1 MQSQKGKLFLIP
13 APLNENE
20 ECLSE
25 MQKKSICLLQN
36 FIVENAKPARQ
47 ALKKIG
53 LKNSLQE
60 LNIIENNKNCE
71 FDYQYFFEKI
81 HNGED
86 FGLLSDCGLPC
97 IADPGSNIVAYCHQ
111 NNIQVKSIAN
121 TSSITTSLMC
131 SGMNGQHFEFIGYLQ
146 IDKNK
151 RKDQLQNLYKQV
163 LDTKKTFIFIET
175 PHRNQSTFEDIIN
188 TVPDKIKLCVA
199 YDISGPQEKIKTQS
213 IAEWKKNKIQL
224 NKNPCIFLIN

>member
-71 FDYQYFFEKI
+71 FDYQFTTEKI
-81 HNGED
+81 LV
-86 FGLLSDCGLPC
+86 FYPIAAFLVLLTLDQILSL
-97 IADPGSNIVAYCHQ
+97 IV
-111 NNIQVKSIAN
+111 IKIIFKSI
-121 TSSITTSLMC
+121 
-131 SGMNGQHFEFIGYLQ
+131 Q
-146 IDKNK
+146 
-151 RKDQLQNLYKQV
+151 
-163 LDTKKTFIFIET
+163 
-175 PHRNQSTFEDIIN
+175 
-188 TVPDKIKLCVA
+188 
-199 YDISGPQEKIKTQS
+199 
-213 IAEWKKNKIQL
+213 
-224 NKNPCIFLIN
+224 

>member
-1 MQSQKGKLFLIP
+1 MHSQKGKLFLIP

-20 ECLSE
+20 ECLSD
-25 MQKKSICLLQN
+25 MQKKSICELQN

-47 ALKKIG
+47 ALKKMR
-53 LKNSLQE
+53 LKSSLQE
-60 LNIIENNKNCE
+60 LNIIENNKNST
-71 FDYQYFFEKI
+71 FDYQYFIEKI

-97 IADPGSNIVAYCHQ
+97 IADPGSDIVAYCHQ
-111 NNIQVKSIAN
+111 NNIEVTSIAN

-151 RKDQLQNLYKQV
+151 RKDQLQNFYKQV
-163 LDTKKTFIFIET
+163 LDTKKTYILIET
-175 PHRNQSTFEDIIN
+175 PYRNQATFEDIID
-188 TVPDKIKLCVA
+188 TAPDEIKLCIA
-199 YDISGPQEKIKTQS
+199 YDISGVEENIKTKS
-213 IAEWKKNKIQL
+213 IFEWKKNKIQL

>member
-1 MQSQKGKLFLIP
+1 MHSQKGKLFLIP

-25 MQKKSICLLQN
+25 MQKKSICELQN

-53 LKNSLQE
+53 LRSSLQE
-60 LNIIENNKNCE
+60 LNIFENNKNST
-71 FDYQYFFEKI
+71 FDYQCFIEKI

-97 IADPGSNIVAYCHQ
+97 IADPGSDIVAYCHQ
-111 NNIQVKSIAN
+111 NNIEVTSIAN

-151 RKDQLQNLYKQV
+151 RKNQLQNFYKQI
-163 LDTKKTFIFIET
+163 LDTKKTYILIET
-175 PHRNQSTFEDIIN
+175 PHRNQATFEDIID
-188 TVPDKIKLCVA
+188 TAPDEIKLCVA
-199 YDISGPQEKIKTQS
+199 YDISGAEENIKTKS
-213 IAEWKKNKIQL
+213 IFEWKKNKILL

>member
-1 MQSQKGKLFLIP
+1 MHSQKGKLFLIP

-25 MQKKSICLLQN
+25 MQKKSICELQN

-47 ALKKIG
+47 ALKKMG
-53 LKNSLQE
+53 LKSSLQE

-71 FDYQYFFEKI
+71 FDYQYFIEKI
-81 HNGED
+81 HKGED

-111 NNIQVKSIAN
+111 NNIEVTSIAN

-151 RKDQLQNLYKQV
+151 RKDQLQNFYKQV
-163 LDTKKTFIFIET
+163 LDTKKTYILIET
-175 PHRNQSTFEDIIN
+175 PHRNQATFEDI
-188 TVPDKIKLCVA
+188 VDLLQMKLNYV
-199 YDISGPQEKIKTQS
+199 
-213 IAEWKKNKIQL
+213 
-224 NKNPCIFLIN
+224 

>member
-13 APLNENE
+13 APLNNNE

-25 MQKKSICLLQN
+25 VQKKSICLLQN

-60 LNIIENNKNCE
+60 LNIIENNK
-71 FDYQYFFEKI
+71 
-81 HNGED
+81 
-86 FGLLSDCGLPC
+86 
-97 IADPGSNIVAYCHQ
+97 
-111 NNIQVKSIAN
+111 QVKSIAN

-151 RKDQLQNLYKQV
+151 RKDQLQNFYKQV

-188 TVPDKIKLCVA
+188 TAPDKIKLCVA
-199 YDISGPQEKIKTQS
+199 YDISGPQEKIKTKS
-213 IAEWKKNKIQL
+213 IAEWKKDKLQL
-224 NKNPCIFLIN
+224 SKNPCIFLIN

>member
-1 MQSQKGKLFLIP
+1 MHSQKGKLFLIP

-20 ECLSE
+20 ECLSD
-25 MQKKSICLLQN
+25 MQKKIICELQN

-47 ALKKIG
+47 ALKKMG
-53 LKNSLQE
+53 LKSSLQE

-71 FDYQYFFEKI
+71 FDYQYFIEKI
-81 HNGED
+81 HKGEV

-111 NNIQVKSIAN
+111 NNIEVTSIAN

-151 RKDQLQNLYKQV
+151 RKDQLENFYKQV
-163 LDTKKTFIFIET
+163 LDTKKTYIFIET
-175 PHRNQSTFEDIIN
+175 PHRNQATFEDIID
-188 TVPDKIKLCVA
+188 TAPDEIKLCVA
-199 YDISGPQEKIKTQS
+199 YDISGAEENIKTKS
-213 IAEWKKNKIQL
+213 IFEWKKNKLQL

>member
-151 RKDQLQNLYKQV
+151 
-163 LDTKKTFIFIET
+163 
-175 PHRNQSTFEDIIN
+175 TFEDIIN

-213 IAEWKKNKIQL
+213 IAEWKKDKLQL
-224 NKNPCIFLIN
+224 SKNPCIFLIN